1 MEDHREARR
10 QHRGI
15 SGNSDTWLLLPSKQ
29 EKGALTLNFDDEKE
43 EKMKIEAEEFSTLFK
58 QRDPT

>member
-15 SGNSDTWLLLPSKQ
+15 SGNSD
-29 EKGALTLNFDDEKE
+29 GEKE
-43 EKMKIEAEEFSTLFK
+43 EKMKIEAEEFSTLFQ